1 MSVPAPQDPLR
12 LLQIATS
19 HSEQLDNSLN
29 RQAEMGPCQWPVY
42 AIDLWDRE
50 WELRPGGWWFGGSNT
65 FNILSPFPLVQ
76 LPYLLGL
83 VPANWVV
90 QVQVDPLNSGGK
102 GTNIF

>member
-50 WELRPGGWWFGGSNT
+50 WELRPGGWWFWWQQHIQYPISLSLGPTPLSTWTCASKLGST
-65 FNILSPFPLVQ
+65 GPSRP
-76 LPYLLGL
+76 
-83 VPANWVV
+83 
-90 QVQVDPLNSGGK
+90 
-102 GTNIF
+102 TE